1 MLIQLENLEKK
12 KFFFSEIGFL
22 FSSTA
27 CKLLFIC
34 FFLWQGP
41 LLGCQTIEKG
51 LFRCETYV
59 SFNIRLYKTALYILF
74 RVKTFA
80 NFLIGH
86 LVKTYSEI
94 WMLSMKA
101 LVDFTLCTCNTS
113 PSGNRILIK
122 ANRYFRLSFISS
134 FSLMALVLSM
144 PSRSANSDLKFEKKK
159 KSLLFFFHIVCYLM
173 FSWVY

>member
-1 MLIQLENLEKK
+1 MQA
-12 KFFFSEIGFL
+12 FVH
-22 FSSTA
+22 
-27 CKLLFIC
+27 LL
-34 FFLWQGP
+34 FLWQGP

-59 SFNIRLYKTALYILF
+59 SFNVRLYKTALYILF

-80 NFLIGH
+80 NFWIGH

-94 WMLSMKA
+94 WTMSMKA
-101 LVDFTLCTCNTS
+101 LGNFTLCTCNTS

-144 PSRSANSDLKFEKKK
+144 LSRSANSDLKFEKKK
-159 KSLLFFFHIVCYLM
+159 NLLFFFISCAIWCFLESIKDFYHITKKGILLQQ
-173 FSWVY
+173 F

>member
-1 MLIQLENLEKK
+1 M
-12 KFFFSEIGFL
+12 FFFWDWLPFFFHGMQAFVH
-22 FSSTA
+22 
-27 CKLLFIC
+27 LL

-101 LVDFTLCTCNTS
+101 LVNFTLCTCNTS

-144 PSRSANSDLKFEKKK
+144 PSRSANSDLKFEKKRI
-159 KSLLFFFHIVCYLM
+159 LLFFFHMLCCLM